1 VKFVLYLI
9 LITFVPAI
17 ELRGSIPYGML
28 VDKQLHWFWVA
39 LICTLANIAVGFVVF
54 YLIEYIMKAMQ
65 FFGPVHRLWMR
76 YVERT
81 QKNIHASV
89 EKYGEWALAIFIGIP
104 LPGTGAYSGALA
116 AYLLGMSHRKFAVA
130 NIVGVTIAGVI
141 VTAVCLMGGSA
152 IGWLRIFIKQM

>member
-1 VKFVLYLI
+1 MRFVLYLV

-28 VDKQLHWFWVA
+28 YDKQLHWFWVA
-39 LICTLANIAVGFVVF
+39 LICTVANIGVGFATF
-54 YLIEYIMKAMQ
+54 YLIEYVMRAMQ
-65 FFGPVHRLWMR
+65 LIGWVHRLWTK

-81 QKNIHASV
+81 QKNIHGSV
-89 EKYGEWALAIFIGIP
+89 EKYGEWGLAIFIGIP

-116 AYLLGMSHRKFAVA
+116 GYLLGMSHRKFAIA

-141 VTAVCLMGGSA
+141 VTAVCLMGDSA
-152 IGWLRIFIKQM
+152 IGWLRIFIKQT